1 MQLHAV
7 RKELD
12 RSYQQA
18 SDLQT
23 KNKLLRAFENKLLRA
38 FENDADIYCN
48 QGHSMK
54 TQNVSEALVQQRE
67 FLQFKVKAL
76 QQALKP
82 YLN

>member
-1 MQLHAV
+1 MVEVRFLGCNNLKHDCVKTLKMQLHAV

-23 KNKLLRAFENKLLRA
+23 ENKLLRA
-38 FENDADIYCN
+38 FENVADIYCN

-54 TQNVSEALVQQRE
+54 TQNVSEALV
-67 FLQFKVKAL
+67 
-76 QQALKP
+76 
-82 YLN
+82 